1 MVPFDFFRLPE
12 KEQARVEEIL
22 AKSLR
27 KERGEPIEIG
37 DVITVPDDDDKTD
50 EGTEFA
56 LSVGKLLLGGSHRSS
71 VTRLTDQA

>member
-1 MVPFDFFRLPE
+1 MVPFDFFRLPD

-37 DVITVPDDDDKTD
+37 DVITVPDDEDETD
-50 EGTEFA
+50 EGTECA
-56 LSVGKLLLGGSHRSS
+56 LSIG
-71 VTRLTDQA
+71 